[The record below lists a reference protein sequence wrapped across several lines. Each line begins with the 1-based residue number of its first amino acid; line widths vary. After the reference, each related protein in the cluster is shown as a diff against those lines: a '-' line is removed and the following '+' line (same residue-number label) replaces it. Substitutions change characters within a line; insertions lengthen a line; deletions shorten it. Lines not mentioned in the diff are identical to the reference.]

1 MYCSVGTYNPFNKQ
15 LHQLCQCHFPFLAS
29 SENSSGASGGLASS
43 RRRRLDASK
52 EESRMSLSIIGN
64 EKSRIF
70 FFHLREKCPRGRGF
84 APELA
89 RVVIET
95 TPKQGRKSTLWGIFF
110 RGNEKRREKSEGMR
124 YRRKEITK
132 VCI

>member
-1 MYCSVGTYNPFNKQ
+1 MLVRKKVECPF
-15 LHQLCQCHFPFLAS
+15 PS
-29 SENSSGASGGLASS
+29 SEMKNPE
-43 RRRRLDASK
+43 D
-52 EESRMSLSIIGN
+52 
-64 EKSRIF
+64 F

-95 TPKQGRKSTLWGIFF
+95 TPKQGRKITFWWIFF
-110 RGNEKRREKSEGMR
+110 RGNEKRRENREGIR